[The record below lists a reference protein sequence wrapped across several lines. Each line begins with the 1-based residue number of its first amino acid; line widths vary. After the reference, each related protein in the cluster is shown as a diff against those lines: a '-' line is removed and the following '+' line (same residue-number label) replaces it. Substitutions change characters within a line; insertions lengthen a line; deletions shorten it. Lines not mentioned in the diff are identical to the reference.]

1 MKQKLRT
8 KLTFSFALVVLLTIT
23 LISLLSNHFV
33 SQQFEGYMLKQQE
46 QKVNGLATILSHQYD
61 SVLESWNADSVYT
74 IGMYALNEGYIIKVY
89 DSKNSIIW
97 DAQAHDMSFCA
108 EMMEDIA
115 NRMQQ
120 YNPQANGE
128 FTSTILHLTH
138 EDEIIGYVNI
148 LYYGPF
154 FLSENDFS
162 FLNAL
167 NNVLIGTGIFSLFA
181 AITLGIFMAN
191 RLSGPIRKTV
201 EATKNIVDGE
211 YGVLINEKT
220 EIEEIDLLI
229 KSVNQLAVSLDQQQN
244 LRKQLTDDVSHELRT
259 PITILQTHLEA
270 MIEGLWQPSQER
282 LQGCH
287 DEVTR
292 IGKLV
297 NDLEKLAS
305 TKYDNLKL
313 NKTEINLLEIIENV
327 LKGFEVELI
336 NKDLHISIDGFC
348 SPIYASQD
356 KINQVFLNLVSN
368 SIKYSNIGGNINIKF
383 EENDEIVSFKIQDD
397 GIGIPESELP
407 YIFERFYR
415 ADKSRNR
422 MTGGSGLGLAI
433 VKSIVEAHG
442 GKVMVESKLNQ
453 GSIFEVILP
462 K

>member
-8 KLTFSFALVVLLTIT
+8 KLAFSFALVVLLTIA

-33 SQQFEGYMLKQQE
+33 GRQFEEYMLRQQE
-46 QKVNGLATILSHQYD
+46 QKATGLATILSHQYD
-61 SVLESWNADSVYT
+61 RAQEIWNVDSVYT

-89 DSKNSIIW
+89 DSQNGIIW

-120 YNPQANGE
+120 YKPQNDGE
-128 FTSTILHLTH
+128 FTSMILHLTH
-138 EDEIIGYVNI
+138 EEEIIGHVNI

-201 EATKNIVDGE
+201 QATKSIVDGNYE
-211 YGVLINEKT
+211 VLINEKT
-220 EIEEIDLLI
+220 ETEEIDLLI
-229 KSVNQLAVSLDQQQN
+229 NSVNQLSMSLNQQQK
-244 LRKQLTDDVSHELRT
+244 LRRQLSDDVSHELRT

-270 MIEGLWQPSQER
+270 MIEGMWEPSKDR

-292 IGKLV
+292 IGKMV
-297 NDLEKLAS
+297 KDLENLAS
-305 TKYDNLKL
+305 TNYDNLKL
-313 NKTEINLLEIIENV
+313 NITEVNLSEIIENV
-327 LKGFEVELI
+327 LKGFEVEITKKDLQI
-336 NKDLHISIDGFC
+336 AIAGYCESIHANKDKIS
-348 SPIYASQD
+348 
-356 KINQVFLNLVSN
+356 QVFINLISN
-368 SIKYSNIGGNINIKF
+368 AIKYSKSGGNISISIEEKEKIISIK
-383 EENDEIVSFKIQDD
+383 IHDD

-422 MTGGSGLGLAI
+422 MTGGTGLGLAI

-442 GKVMVESKLNQ
+442 GKINVESKLNQ